1 MYSSVASG
9 IPNQSGSD
17 SKIVLAMIYLSA
29 SDTIIFICILFSHI
43 VNKIFLYKFIIHRGL
58 QLPNLVSPRID
69 IDTHFT
75 ETQRFIDTLRPFI
88 FHIRIQHNL
97 VKTVAEQIT
106 NQHTK
111 YDLANATILAIEH
124 ADFNAYLSYLIIY
137 NAIICLHYTE
147 CH

>member
-1 MYSSVASG
+1 M
-9 IPNQSGSD
+9 
-17 SKIVLAMIYLSA
+17 
-29 SDTIIFICILFSHI
+29 
-43 VNKIFLYKFIIHRGL
+43 
-58 QLPNLVSPRID
+58 
-69 IDTHFT
+69 
-75 ETQRFIDTLRPFI
+75 LRPFV
-88 FHIRIQHNL
+88 FQIRIQNNF
-97 VKTVAEQIT
+97 VEAIVEQIA